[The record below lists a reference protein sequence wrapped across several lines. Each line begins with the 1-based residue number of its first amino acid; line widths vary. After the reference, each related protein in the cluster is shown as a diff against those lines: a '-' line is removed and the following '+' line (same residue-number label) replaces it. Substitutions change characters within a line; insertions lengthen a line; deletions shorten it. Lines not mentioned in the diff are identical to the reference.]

1 MSLAPSLE
9 QEAIKITDELGR
21 VVFVGAFAVNHYSK
35 YRTTRDIDLAIAAP
49 LNEQKLTRLGY
60 TKWQGSKGSWLTSR
74 GIKVDFYT
82 RDVGGIPVPWILKN
96 AVQLRLGEKEVRVIC
111 LEGLILA
118 KHRAGRTTD
127 VADLRQLMIHRGGT
141 IVWDLMAKV
150 ATDYEIA
157 ELQRISKAFAS

>member
-1 MSLAPSLE
+1 MNRNYTVWDTQNGKDLRDRGSAP
-9 QEAIKITDELGR
+9 
-21 VVFVGAFAVNHYSK
+21 
-35 YRTTRDIDLAIAAP
+35 
-49 LNEQKLTRLGY
+49 
-60 TKWQGSKGSWLTSR
+60 R

-96 AVQLRLGEKEVRVIC
+96 AVQLRLGEKEIRVIC

-141 IVWDLMAKV
+141 IVWDLMVKV
-150 ATDYEIA
+150 ACCNLSVDNPKVG
-157 ELQRISKAFAS
+157 LRMGF

>member
-1 MSLAPSLE
+1 MAPSLE
-9 QEAIKITDELGR
+9 QETIKITDELGR

-60 TKWQGSKGSWLTSR
+60 TKWQGSKGSWLTPR

-96 AVQLRLGEKEVRVIC
+96 AVQLKKEIKVIC

-118 KHRAGRTTD
+118 KHRAGRTAD

-141 IVWDLMAKV
+141 VVWDLMEEI

>member
-1 MSLAPSLE
+1 MAPSLE

-60 TKWQGSKGSWLTSR
+60 TKWQGSKGSWLTPR

-96 AVQLRLGEKEVRVIC
+96 AVQLKKEIKVVC

-118 KHRAGRTTD
+118 KHRAGRTAD

-141 IVWDLMAKV
+141 VMWDLMAEI

>member
-1 MSLAPSLE
+1 
-9 QEAIKITDELGR
+9 
-21 VVFVGAFAVNHYSK
+21 
-35 YRTTRDIDLAIAAP
+35 
-49 LNEQKLTRLGY
+49 
-60 TKWQGSKGSWLTSR
+60 
-74 GIKVDFYT
+74 
-82 RDVGGIPVPWILKN
+82 VGGIPVPWILKN
-96 AVQLRLGEKEVRVIC
+96 AVQLRLGEKEIRVIC

-157 ELQRISKAFAS
+157 ELQRISKAFAP

>member
-1 MSLAPSLE
+1 M
-9 QEAIKITDELGR
+9 
-21 VVFVGAFAVNHYSK
+21 
-35 YRTTRDIDLAIAAP
+35 
-49 LNEQKLTRLGY
+49 
-60 TKWQGSKGSWLTSR
+60 
-74 GIKVDFYT
+74 
-82 RDVGGIPVPWILKN
+82 PWILKN
-96 AVQLRLGEKEVRVIC
+96 AVQLRLGEKEIRVIC

-157 ELQRISKAFAS
+157 ELQRISKAFAP

>member
-1 MSLAPSLE
+1 MAPSLE
-9 QEAIKITDELGR
+9 QEAIKISDELGR

-60 TKWQGSKGSWLTSR
+60 TKWQGSKGSWLTPR

-82 RDVGGIPVPWILKN
+82 RDVEAIPVPWILKN
-96 AVQLRLGEKEVRVIC
+96 AVQLRLGEKEIKVIC

-118 KHRAGRTTD
+118 KHRAGRTAD
-127 VADLRQLMIHRGGT
+127 VADLRHLMIHRGGT

-157 ELQRISKAFAS
+157 ELKRISKAFSS

>member
-21 VVFVGAFAVNHYSK
+21 VVLVGALAVNHYSK
-35 YRTTRDIDLAIAAP
+35 YRTTIELDLVIAAP
-49 LNEQKLTRLGY
+49 PNEQQLTRLGY
-60 TKWQGSKGSWLTSR
+60 TKWQGSKGSWLTPR

-96 AVQLRLGEKEVRVIC
+96 AVQLRLGKKEIKVIC

-127 VADLRQLMIHRGGT
+127 VADLRKLMIHRRGT
-141 IVWDLMAKV
+141 IVWDLMAEI
-150 ATDYEIA
+150 ATDHEIA
-157 ELQRISKAFAS
+157 ELQRISKAFAP